1 MRLAKMGTEINTP
14 AYPAGV
20 SKTKKRLNAGFYV
33 KKFFFIIDDKLG
45 CSSTLISF
53 SLVFM
58 NTRLVTYIRP
68 KNDMGKDCVLLSVK
82 LKTKKERLKR

>member
-33 KKFFFIIDDKLG
+33 KKFFIIDDKLG
-45 CSSTLISF
+45 CSSTLITF
-53 SLVFM
+53 SLV
-58 NTRLVTYIRP
+58 L
-68 KNDMGKDCVLLSVK
+68 
-82 LKTKKERLKR
+82 